1 MKTRLKSI
9 ILMTTLALG
18 GLSSC
23 QDFVEINTNPNESA
37 TAAPQS
43 LLGPAVYKVI
53 TANINRNLRINNEF
67 TQVTVTT
74 NDNLEFH
81 RYLVRP
87 SESEYMWRSWY
98 VELTNI
104 KDIYKSAGEQQQA
117 GYQIY
122 QGISLVLEAWVYSLL
137 TDMFGDI
144 PYYESNKGYTD
155 GNTSPAFERQQ
166 EIYKNL
172 FLKLEQ
178 ANQLLNTTND
188 IAGDKAALDP
198 IFNTD
203 PEKWRKFGNSLYLR
217 LLLRVAHK
225 PELNAITKIKEIVD
239 IKPSEYPI
247 MESNDDSAVL
257 RFTNQQPYFNP
268 YFNAREIDFNG
279 NKGYSDFFINNLVAM
294 GDPRLKIWATEAT
307 LGVYSGMQSGYQE
320 GSVPERGSTLH
331 KNLMTDPR
339 LGNIMNYAE
348 LQFILAECALR
359 NYVNQ
364 DAEAA
369 YNVGINASMAF
380 WDQTIGDEYFDN
392 PLVSFSS
399 TDSNNDK
406 LGKVHL
412 QKYFAMLFTDFQQWY
427 EYRRTGLL
435 DFSDYIGGGVQN
447 DGKMPVRL
455 NYPLITQSL
464 NTANYKAAVE
474 RLGGD
479 NLNGLMWWQPNLF

>member
-1 MKTRLKSI
+1 MA
-9 ILMTTLALG
+9 TLGLG

-37 TAAPQS
+37 TVAPQS
-43 LLGPAVYKVI
+43 LLGPAVYKLV
-53 TANINRNLRINNEF
+53 TANINRNMRVNNEF

-98 VELTNI
+98 LELTNI
-104 KDIYKSAGEQQQA
+104 KDMYKSAGEQQQA
-117 GYQIY
+117 GYKIY
-122 QGISLVLEAWVYSLL
+122 QGVSLVLEAWVYSLL

-144 PYYESNKGYTD
+144 PYYESNKGY
-155 GNTSPAFERQQ
+155 GEQNTTPAFERQE
-166 EIYKNL
+166 EIYRNL

-178 ANQLLNTTND
+178 ANQLLNATSD
-188 IAGDKAALDP
+188 IPADKAALDP
-198 IFNTD
+198 IFSTN

-239 IKPSEYPI
+239 IKPGEYPL
-247 MESNDDSAVL
+247 MENNDDSAVL

-279 NKGYSDFFINNLVAM
+279 NKGYSDFFINNLVALQ
-294 GDPRLKIWATEAT
+294 DPRLKIWATEAT
-307 LGVYSGMQSGYQE
+307 LGVYAGMQSGYKE

-331 KNLMTDPR
+331 RNLMTDPR
-339 LGNIMNYAE
+339 LGNIMNYSE
-348 LQFILAECALR
+348 LKFILAECALR

-364 DAEAA
+364 DAETL
-369 YNVGINASMAF
+369 YEDGIHASMGF
-380 WDQTIGDEYFDN
+380 WGQTIQGEYFDN
-392 PLVSFSS
+392 PLIGFLS
-399 TDSNNDK
+399 TDSNTE
-406 LGKVHL
+406 LLQKVHL
-412 QKYFAMLFTDFQQWY
+412 QKYFSMLFTDFQQWY

-435 DFSDYIGGGVQN
+435 DFSDYIGEGVQN
-447 DGKMPVRL
+447 NGKMPVRL

-464 NTANYKAAVE
+464 NTVNYKEAVA

-479 NLNGLMWWQPNLF
+479 NLNGLMWWQPSLF

>member
-1 MKTRLKSI
+1 MATFS
-9 ILMTTLALG
+9 LG

-37 TAAPQS
+37 TVAPQS
-43 LLGPAVYKVI
+43 LLGPAVYKLV
-53 TANINRNLRINNEF
+53 TANINRNMRMNNEF

-98 VELTNI
+98 IELTNI
-104 KDIYKSAGEQQQA
+104 KDMYKSAGEQQQA
-117 GYQIY
+117 GYKTY

-144 PYYESNKGYTD
+144 PYYESNKGYSEQ
-155 GNTSPAFERQQ
+155 NTTPAFERQE
-166 EIYKNL
+166 EIYRNL

-178 ANQLLNTTND
+178 ANQILNTSDGVT
-188 IAGDKAALDP
+188 ADKGVLDP
-198 IFNTD
+198 IFSTD
-203 PEKWRKFGNSLYLR
+203 AEKWRKFGNSLYLR

-239 IKPSEYPI
+239 INPSEYPV
-247 MESNDDSAVL
+247 MEDNDDSAVL

-279 NKGYSDFFINNLVAM
+279 TKGYSDFFINNLIALQ
-294 GDPRLKIWATEAT
+294 DPRLKIWATEAT
-307 LGVYSGMQSGYQE
+307 LGVYAGMQSGYKE
-320 GSVPERGSTLH
+320 GSIPERGSTLH

-348 LQFILAECALR
+348 LKFILAECALR

-364 DAEAA
+364 DAETL
-369 YNVGINASMAF
+369 YKDGIQASMSF
-380 WDQTIGDEYFDN
+380 WDQTIPDEYFDN
-392 PLVSFSS
+392 PLIGFQA
-399 TDSNNDK
+399 TDDNTE
-406 LGKVHL
+406 LLQKVHL
-412 QKYFAMLFTDFQQWY
+412 QKYFSMLFTDFQQWY

-435 DFSDYIGGGVQN
+435 DFSDYIGEGVQN
-447 DGKMPVRL
+447 NGKMPVRL

-464 NTANYKAAVE
+464 NTVNYKEAVA

-479 NLNGLMWWQPNLF
+479 NLNGLIWWQPNLF